1 MSKGI
6 LYIFC
11 GKMAS
16 GKSTLAKKI
25 SQQKSA
31 VLISEDE
38 MLGKLFSGEITDV
51 PSYVQC
57 SGKLKSA
64 MQPILVNLLKTGT
77 SVVLDFPANTIDQ
90 RKWMKDIVD
99 EASALNEF
107 HYLERSNE
115 VCKAQLSERA
125 AKEPERRGTDT
136 PEMLDAISQYFEPP
150 ASEEGFKLITHKSE

>member
-1 MSKGI
+1 MSKGT

-25 SQQKSA
+25 SQQQSS
-31 VLISEDE
+31 VLIGEDV
-38 MLGKLFSGEITDV
+38 MLGKLYSGEITDV
-51 PSYVQC
+51 PSYVQY

-64 MQPILVNLLKTGT
+64 IRPIIIDLLQKGT

-90 RKWMKDIVD
+90 RKWMKGIVD
-99 EASALNEF
+99 EAAALYEF
-107 HYLERSNE
+107 HYLDCSIE

-125 AKEPERRGTDT
+125 TKEPERRGTDT
-136 PEMLDAISQYFEPP
+136 PEMFDAISQHFEPP
-150 ASEEGFKLITHKSE
+150 VIEEGFELITHERI